1 MEKDHEWDTDIIT
14 DQDRKARWVVNI
26 SNNIIKVGWEDQ
38 VGINTKKGD
47 LATGLGIMEIKEG
60 LGDQQVGWVVLKAVL
75 AVVWE
80 ADLAG
85 ITEEVVDLGDKEEA
99 GLEGDNNVDNF
110 VFFDAGSIVLNSC
123 YTLT

>member
-1 MEKDHEWDTDIIT
+1 MNIIT
-14 DQDRKARWVVNI
+14 T

-47 LATGLGIMEIKEG
+47 LAAGLGIMEIKEG
-60 LGDQQVGWVVLKAVL
+60 LGDQEVGWVVLKAVL

-85 ITEEVVDLGDKEEA
+85 ITEEVVVDLGDQEKE
-99 GLEGDNNVDNF
+99 GLEGDNSVDNF
-110 VFFDAGSIVLNSC
+110 VFFDAGNIVLNSC

>member
-1 MEKDHEWDTDIIT
+1 M
-14 DQDRKARWVVNI
+14 VNI
-26 SNNIIKVGWEDQ
+26 TSNIIKMGWEGQ

-47 LATGLGIMEIKEG
+47 LTAGLGIMEIKEG
-60 LGDQQVGWVVLKAVL
+60 LGNQEVGRGVLKAVL

-85 ITEEVVDLGDKEEA
+85 ITEEEVVDLGDQEE
-99 GLEGDNNVDNF
+99 GQEGDNSVDNF
-110 VFFDAGSIVLNSC
+110 VFFDAGNIVLNSC